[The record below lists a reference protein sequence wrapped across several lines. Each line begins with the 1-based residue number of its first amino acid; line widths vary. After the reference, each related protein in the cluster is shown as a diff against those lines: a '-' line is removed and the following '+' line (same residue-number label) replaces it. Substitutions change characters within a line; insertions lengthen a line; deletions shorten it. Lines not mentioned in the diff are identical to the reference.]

1 MNNFY
6 IRMDIKMSFNIE
18 ELDFDFVRIGAI
30 GDGSCMFHSILQGFN
45 KSYINS
51 SVQDKIKITRQ
62 FRNDLSEILVE
73 KINGKVCYKALSRG
87 SLEDFSKVVPETSL
101 ENMKRSLS
109 SNEWGDVRF
118 LELISNVLNVDI
130 YVIWSE
136 TKDIYNLGDKDLY
149 YKNRDSIII
158 LNSGNFHF
166 DTIGL
171 KTKNGNRTLFDK
183 NEPVIKQLRAKLV

>member
-1 MNNFY
+1 
-6 IRMDIKMSFNIE
+6 MDIKMSFNIE
-18 ELDFDFVRIGAI
+18 GLDYTFVRIGSI

-51 SVQDKIKITRQ
+51 SVQDKMKITRQ
-62 FRNDLSEILVE
+62 FRNDLSVILDE
-73 KINGKVCYKALSRG
+73 KINGKVCYKELSRG

-101 ENMKRSLS
+101 ENMKKSLS
-109 SNEWGDVRF
+109 SNEWGDIRF
-118 LELISNVLNVDI
+118 LELISNILDI
-130 YVIWSE
+130 DIFVIWNQ
-136 TKDIYNLGDKDLY
+136 TKKVYNLGDKDLY

-171 KTKNGNRTLFDK
+171 KSKNGNRTLFDK

>member
-6 IRMDIKMSFNIE
+6 IRMNIKMSFRIE
-18 ELDFDFVRIGAI
+18 KLVYEFNVINAI

-51 SVQDKIKITRQ
+51 SFEDKIKIIRQ
-62 FRNDLSEILVE
+62 FRKDLSEILDE
-73 KINGKVCYKALSRG
+73 DIDGKMCYKQLSRG
-87 SLEDFSKVVPETSL
+87 SLEEFSQIVPETSL
-101 ENMKRSLS
+101 QNMKKSLS

-118 LELISNVLNVDI
+118 LELISNILNIDI
-130 YVIWSE
+130 YIIWNK
-136 TKDIYNLGDKDLY
+136 TKKIYSLGDKELY

-171 KTKNGNRTLFDK
+171 KTENGTRTLFDK
-183 NEPVIKQLRAKLV
+183 NEPVIKQLRSKLV